1 MFFANQVISRKTEVI
16 FSLCIRNAIA
26 RTLFSFAIDCCLQT
40 FTFLVYYKDLRFYL
54 FLYLDKIVLRLCLT
68 FGLILQFLAKYLG
81 NLTKLFLQKII
92 FVNFFLLSNQLSLR
106 YRSSKFKYFTKDYCK
121 YYSIFGI
128 FGYCYEGPTFTES
141 IELNLSLVW
150 CLVKCP
156 ISQKQIQE
164 VNAKARGFSEETSLT
179 FYGRYESRK
188 TIF

>member
-1 MFFANQVISRKTEVI
+1 M

-40 FTFLVYYKDLRFYL
+40 FTFLVYYKDL
-54 FLYLDKIVLRLCLT
+54 FLYLDKIVLRLCLI
-68 FGLILQFLAKYLG
+68 FCLILQFLAKYLG
-81 NLTKLFLQKII
+81 NLTKLFLSKII
-92 FVNFFLLSNQLSLR
+92 FVNFFLLSKQLSLR
-106 YRSSKFKYFTKDYCK
+106 SPSSKFKYFTKDYCK

-128 FGYCYEGPTFTES
+128 FGYSLLLYIWHIWILFITLYLAYLDTAMKVQ
-141 IELNLSLVW
+141 LLVW

-179 FYGRYESRK
+179 FYERYESRK
-188 TIF
+188 TVF